1 MTNGIST
8 WRPDQRGKNLFFVQK
23 PFIGKPFMRCLN
35 ILWLNDELINWIS
48 ITVER
53 ESVWKRGPP
62 LCDSRATAGLLS
74 PSPVSIWK
82 HGIYAFIDSN
92 QNSTA
97 ALNRHDIGW
106 RISVNHTDGW
116 RWQRGL
122 GQSMCWMCATCDD
135 ADIWHY
141 SFNLMYEMI
150 KWCWNGEWVRV
161 WALHRCH
168 HQPLDVCM
176 HENPSIFYDEN
187 AIYTITCRRRR
198 RAHSLN
204 VS

>member
-1 MTNGIST
+1 MLEGIITLVCVRSTIDFPFHSNEKGKIIEILQSEMTNGIST

-62 LCDSRATAGLLS
+62 LCDSRATTGLLS
-74 PSPVSIWK
+74 LSSVSIWK

-97 ALNRHDIGW
+97 ALNRHDFGW

-122 GQSMCWMCATCDD
+122 GQSMCAEC
-135 ADIWHY
+135 
-141 SFNLMYEMI
+141 
-150 KWCWNGEWVRV
+150 V
-161 WALHRCH
+161 
-168 HQPLDVCM
+168 
-176 HENPSIFYDEN
+176 
-187 AIYTITCRRRR
+187 R
-198 RAHSLN
+198 RAMTPTFDIIRLI
-204 VS
+204 